1 MNRYVKKKQ
10 LTPEQYQRSNKVMCI
25 TLCVIYVVYILM
37 EFNTVFSANAS
48 SSGTTLSAGQIIR
61 SIIYIAAF
69 IASLVSYK
77 LAATKK
83 KCMLSFAFLYLFTF
97 TVMALNNEIFSM
109 LLVFPAIIC
118 FVLYLNS
125 TLEGMGCIATVIIA
139 VVKMIQCNNAND
151 AAASKQAQLIIITFI
166 LTLYASYRAIAL
178 LVDFTKEDQ
187 ELILKDAARRKETA
201 VQVAS
206 IVDKLDS
213 DFSDIIENISSIKES
228 MAASSEAMNNISESS
243 ESTATAV
250 SVQADMTTQIQNRL
264 VRTNTLAVQSGDGT
278 AELKSVITK
287 GKSMADDLQ
296 LQSDLVDANISKIS
310 DTVNHL
316 VENVSQVAGITD
328 SILAISSQTNLL
340 ALNASIEAA
349 RAGEAGKGFAVVADQ
364 IRTLA
369 EQTKQST
376 EMITAIINQLTAVT
390 TQTQD
395 GIAASVNAI
404 NEQRTKVTAVNEI
417 FIHVENEINNLQDN
431 VTSMSSEV
439 ESVLSAN
446 NEIVDSVSVLS
457 ATSEEVS
464 SSAISTKE
472 TITSTVTALNQ
483 FSTDVDNAFEQLQI
497 LKKTAEA

>member
-1 MNRYVKKKQ
+1 MNRFVKKKH
-10 LTPEQYQRSNKVMCI
+10 LTPEQYQRSNKVTCI
-25 TLCVIYVVYILM
+25 TLCVVYIVYTLM
-37 EFNTVFSANAS
+37 EFYAVLFTKGDVSS
-48 SSGTTLSAGQIIR
+48 ISSGQVIR
-61 SIIYIAAF
+61 AVIYIL
-69 IASLVSYK
+69 SLISCIIVYK
-77 LAATKK
+77 LTSTRKF
-83 KCMLSFAFLYLFTF
+83 CMLFFAFSYLFTF
-97 TVMALNNEIFSM
+97 MVMALNNEIISM
-109 LLVFPAIIC
+109 VLIFPAIIC
-118 FVLYLNS
+118 FILYLNS
-125 TLEGMGCIATVIIA
+125 TLEGLGCISTVVVAII
-139 VVKMIQCNNAND
+139 KMVQYNKAGDTVSCTY
-151 AAASKQAQLIIITFI
+151 AQLLVIAF
-166 LTLYASYRAIAL
+166 TLCIYASYRVIAL
-178 LVDFTKEDQ
+178 LVEFTKEDQ
-187 ELILKDAARRKETA
+187 ELILKDAKRRQETA
-201 VQVAS
+201 AQVAT
-206 IVDKLDS
+206 IVDQLDS
-213 DFSDIIENISSIKES
+213 DFSGIIENISTIKES
-228 MAASSEAMNNISESS
+228 MVASNEAMNNISESS
-243 ESTATAV
+243 ENTATAV
-250 SVQADMTTQIQNRL
+250 SVQADMTSQIQSRL
-264 VRTNTLAVQSGDGT
+264 VNTNALAVESGNGT
-278 AELKSVITK
+278 AELKAVITE

-296 LQSDLVDANISKIS
+296 HQSDLVDANISKIS

-395 GIAASVNAI
+395 GITASVNAI

-431 VTSMSSEV
+431 VTSMSAEV

-457 ATSEEVS
+457 STSEEVS
-464 SSAISTKE
+464 SSAIATKE